1 MITSFICSV
10 IYQCFF
16 LDALTAKRLTEL
28 APKTLKER
36 KEERKGERGRERE
49 GGKKERR
56 KERRE
61 RGRGGGGK
69 EGRKV
74 ECMDGR

>member
-36 KEERKGERGRERE
+36 KEGRKEERGGEREEGR
-49 GGKKERR
+49 
-56 KERRE
+56 
-61 RGRGGGGK
+61 K
-69 EGRKV
+69 EGRKKGGNKV
-74 ECMDGR
+74 

>member
-28 APKTLKER
+28 APTTLKER
-36 KEERKGERGRERE
+36 KEGRKEGREGGERE
-49 GGKKERR
+49 GGRKEGR

-61 RGRGGGGK
+61 EIK
-69 EGRKV
+69 
-74 ECMDGR
+74 

>member
-1 MITSFICSV
+1 MITSFMCSV

-36 KEERKGERGRERE
+36 KEGRE
-49 GGKKERR
+49 GGREGGREKGR
-56 KERRE
+56 KEGKRE
-61 RGRGGGGK
+61 EIK
-69 EGRKV
+69 
-74 ECMDGR
+74 